1 MQEIT
6 PPIAK
11 KIGHTTNYHNTPK
24 EDPYFYMRNR
34 ESEEVLDYL
43 KAENAYT
50 EAKMEHTKP
59 LQKLLFDEFLGRI
72 KETDLSVPIKDE
84 QYFYYTR
91 SEEGKSYSIHC
102 RKKDSL
108 EAEEEIILDENILA
122 KGLDYFSL
130 GDYEI
135 SDNHNLLAYSVDTN
149 GSEKYT
155 IFIKDLQTGELLT
168 DKIVEV
174 DGNVVWANDHKT
186 FFYVRMDDT
195 MRPYQLYRH
204 VIGNSTDQ
212 DVLVYEEEDS
222 GFYLGCYKTKSNA
235 YLFILLG
242 SKITHELHYL
252 DANNPEGEF
261 QLFAERKKGIEY
273 MVDHHS
279 DYFYILTNEN
289 ALNFKL
295 LKTPTDKVASEHW
308 TEVFPYDKNV
318 KLDSIELFKE
328 YLVVYGRKEG
338 LKNITIQHIPTQ
350 EVSDIEFPESV
361 YTYWDDD
368 NPDFNNHKIRLIYSS
383 MVTPRTVYDYNMKD
397 KKFEFLKEYEVLGG
411 YDRTKYE
418 MKRLFATAEDG
429 TLVPMSVMYKKGL
442 DLDSNNPC
450 YLYAYGSYGYPL
462 DPSFSSTRFS
472 LLERGFVYVFA
483 HIRGGG
489 EMGRYWYENGKYLN
503 KKNTFTDLIACAE
516 HLIKEKYTSSD
527 KLVTVGGSAG
537 GLLMGAVANLRPDLF
552 HAVVAHVPFVDVI
565 NTMMDES
572 IPLTVMEYEEWGNPN
587 DKAYYDY
594 MLSYSPYDNV
604 EAKEYPK
611 LLVTA
616 GLNDPRVQYW
626 EPTKWTAK
634 LRDTKTDEN
643 ILLLKVHMGAGHA
656 GKSGRYGY
664 LEDLAFEYAFL
675 FHCLEIAQ

>member
-59 LQKLLFDEFLGRI
+59 LQKQLFDEFLSRI
-72 KETDLSVPIKDE
+72 KETDLSVPIKDG
-84 QYFYYTR
+84 QYFYYSR
-91 SEEGKSYSIHC
+91 SEEGKNYSIHC
-102 RKKDSL
+102 RKKESL
-108 EAEEEIILDENILA
+108 EAQEEIILDENILA
-122 KGLDYFSL
+122 EGLDFFSL
-130 GDYEI
+130 GDFEV

-155 IFIKDLQTGELLT
+155 IFVKDLQTGELLT
-168 DKIVEV
+168 DQIVKV
-174 DGNVVWANDHKT
+174 DGNIIWANDNKT
-186 FFYVRMDDT
+186 FFYTRMDDA

-204 VIGNSTDQ
+204 VIGSSTDK
-212 DVLVYEEEDS
+212 DVLVYEEKDA

-242 SKITHELHYL
+242 SKVTHELHYL

-261 QLFAERKKGIEY
+261 KLFAKRKKGIEY
-273 MVDHHS
+273 TVDHHS

-289 ALNFKL
+289 AFNFKL
-295 LKTPTDKVASEHW
+295 LKTPIDKIEQEHW
-308 TEVFPYDKNV
+308 REVFPYDEKI

-328 YLVVYGRKEG
+328 YLVIYGRKKG
-338 LKNITIQHIPTQ
+338 LKHITIQHIATQ
-350 EVSDIEFPESV
+350 ELFDIDFPESV
-361 YTYWDDD
+361 YTYWDDE

-397 KKFEFLKEYEVLGG
+397 KQFEFLKEYEVLGG

-418 MKRLFATAEDG
+418 MKRLFAPAQDG
-429 TLVPMSVMYKKGL
+429 SLVPMSLIYKKGL
-442 DLDSNNPC
+442 DLNGDNPC
-450 YLYAYGSYGYPL
+450 YLYAYGSYGHSIEPG
-462 DPSFSSTRFS
+462 FSSTRFS
-472 LLERGFVYVFA
+472 LLDRGFVYALA

-489 EMGRYWYENGKYLN
+489 ELGRQWYEDGKYLQ

-516 HLIKEKYTSSD
+516 HLIQEKYTTPD
-527 KLVTVGGSAG
+527 KLVTAGGSAG
-537 GLLMGAVANLRPDLF
+537 GLLMGAILNLRSDLF
-552 HAVVAHVPFVDVI
+552 HAVVAHVPFVDVV
-565 NTMMDES
+565 NTMMDKS
-572 IPLTVMEYEEWGNPN
+572 IPLTVLEYEEWGNPN
-587 DKAYYDY
+587 DKAYHDY

-604 EAKEYPK
+604 EAKDYPK

-634 LRDTKTDEN
+634 LRTMKTDQN
-643 ILLLKVHMGAGHA
+643 ILLLKVNMGAGHG
-656 GKSGRYGY
+656 GKSGRYGH

-675 FHCLEIAQ
+675 FHCLDIQQ